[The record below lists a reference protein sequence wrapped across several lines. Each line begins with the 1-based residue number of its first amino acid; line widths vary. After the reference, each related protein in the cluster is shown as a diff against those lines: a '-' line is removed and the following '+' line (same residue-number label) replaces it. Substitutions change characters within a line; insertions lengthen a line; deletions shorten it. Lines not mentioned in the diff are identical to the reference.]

1 MPKKKRR
8 PPRRQRQPPRRP
20 PRPLVIVAVAAGW
33 SLLLACA
40 LLVPIQRVSFNG
52 TDAQIHIRDS
62 FVERM
67 TPPSPSGDTLLI
79 HDAYFIL
86 PLPEVLM
93 VAVLLVGSVA
103 LLTFVTLRLRRFLR
117 GPRAKN

>member
-1 MPKKKRR
+1 MSKKKRR
-8 PPRRQRQPPRRP
+8 PPRRPRRERCPRRP
-20 PRPLVIVAVAAGW
+20 LVVVAVAAGW

-40 LLVPIQRVSFNG
+40 LLVPIQRVGFNG

-62 FVERM
+62 FVGRM
-67 TPPSPSGDTLLI
+67 TPPSPSGDTLVI